1 VDSSLIR
8 QDILDFLETFDKMQQ
23 EDQQS
28 YLEANPPLN
37 VDLRDLGMK
46 LYSGN
51 RQWLLERE
59 APKNLLSRDEMMFIA
74 KMGRRDMDSIG
85 MNIPGRPIPEDAS
98 FELIMIDSITAE
110 WQRTPKV
117 SEDSVILYF
126 HGGSFAMGSPKSH
139 RRLTIDIGRA
149 TSMKILSVDYR
160 LAPEHPFP
168 ASIEDGLTAY
178 NWLLSEGYDSSK
190 IVIAGDSAGGYGIP
204 LPAAGVC
211 LAPATDLTF
220 SDDSFFENT
229 KTDPLN
235 AVGAAFW
242 MVEAFLNDADP
253 THSAVSPLFAK
264 LEGLPPLLIQ
274 ASKIEMIYSDSERFV
289 EKAEAAGVDVTF
301 QTWDDMLHVFQCF
314 DFPETDEAIGMI
326 GAFVKEKI
334 S

>member
-8 QDILDFLETFDKMQQ
+8 QDILDFLETFDIMQQ
-23 EDQQS
+23 EDQQT

-37 VDLRDLGMK
+37 IDLRDLGMK

-51 RQWLLERE
+51 RQWLLERD

-74 KMGRRDMDSIG
+74 KMGRQDMDSIG

-98 FELIMIDSITAE
+98 FELINIDSLIAE

-126 HGGSFAMGSPKSH
+126 HGGSFVMGSPKSH

-190 IVIAGDSAGGYGIP
+190 IVIAGDSAGGY
-204 LPAAGVC
+204 
-211 LAPATDLTF
+211 
-220 SDDSFFENT
+220 
-229 KTDPLN
+229 
-235 AVGAAFW
+235 
-242 MVEAFLNDADP
+242 
-253 THSAVSPLFAK
+253 
-264 LEGLPPLLIQ
+264 
-274 ASKIEMIYSDSERFV
+274 
-289 EKAEAAGVDVTF
+289 
-301 QTWDDMLHVFQCF
+301 DMLHSQFF
-314 DFPETDEAIGMI
+314 
-326 GAFVKEKI
+326 
-334 S
+334 